1 MTDTTKTPGWEA
13 YVHKYKPAKA
23 NNITLLLLHGTGG
36 NENSLTELA
45 EELLP
50 ESGILSPRGK
60 VLENG
65 MPRFFRRIA
74 EGVFDEVDLRY
85 RTTELTQWVLAAAEQ
100 YGFDQGGLVA
110 LGYSNGANIAAS
122 VLLSHPNVL
131 AGAVLMRA
139 MSPYIVDRPIV
150 LPESPVLL
158 LNGDRDPMVT
168 LNKASLLAEQ
178 LLTAGARLKRSVVH
192 AGHSLTEPELK
203 TVKDFLIEFF
213 ERKANGSRSV

>member
-1 MTDTTKTPGWEA
+1 
-13 YVHKYKPAKA
+13 
-23 NNITLLLLHGTGG
+23 
-36 NENSLTELA
+36 
-45 EELLP
+45 
-50 ESGILSPRGK
+50 
-60 VLENG
+60 
-65 MPRFFRRIA
+65 
-74 EGVFDEVDLRY
+74 
-85 RTTELTQWVLAAAEQ
+85 
-100 YGFDQGGLVA
+100 
-110 LGYSNGANIAAS
+110 
-122 VLLSHPNVL
+122 
-131 AGAVLMRA
+131 MRA

-150 LPESPVLL
+150 LPETPVLL